1 MLGGE
6 RLKERCILKRCIL
19 SGRLETAWG
28 EKPRGTKKRMYF
40 KAVSKNA
47 TMPSVS
53 SSTQGVLVKLSG
65 AAHQLLIWSLGRKT
79 KGTQCDL
86 TGCSSHDYDG
96 WDNVN
101 SSQLIIDRLLLERYD
116 KNKDATLHL
125 SPPAKPSDLSH
136 ATGATERCDGAALS
150 RGKTSDPVWKR
161 YASKINVF
169 WWKPRKRAEEEVAF
183 PSASDFLSIDCLRRR
198 SLSVVTINRWCCG

>member
-1 MLGGE
+1 M
-6 RLKERCILKRCIL
+6 KERYILKRCIFI
-19 SGRLETAWG
+19 GRLETAWA
-28 EKPRGTKKRMYF
+28 EKPRDQKKRIYF
-40 KAVSKNA
+40 KAKVSKNA
-47 TMPSVS
+47 TIPIS

-65 AAHQLLIWSLGRKT
+65 AAHQLLIWSLVRKT

-125 SPPAKPSDLSH
+125 SPPTKPSDLSH

-183 PSASDFLSIDCLRRR
+183 PNASDFLNIDCLRRR
-198 SLSVVTINRWCCG
+198 SLSVVMINRRCCG